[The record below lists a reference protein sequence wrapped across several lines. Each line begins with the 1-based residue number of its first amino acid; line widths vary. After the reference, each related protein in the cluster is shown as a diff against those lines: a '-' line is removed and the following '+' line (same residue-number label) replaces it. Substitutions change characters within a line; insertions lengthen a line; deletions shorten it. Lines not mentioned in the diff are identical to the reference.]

1 MTTRY
6 FYDTEFL
13 EDGKTIDLISI
24 GIACEDGREYYAVN
38 AAVGDS
44 LNDDDLGKRISRHDW
59 LMANVVPHLPLYQ
72 PQKRY
77 DRSGPWMPPFL
88 DMKSTLVRPLWVI
101 ANEVRE
107 FLLCDIPKGTD
118 VELWADY
125 CAYDHVA
132 LAQLWG
138 PMIHLPKGIPM
149 YTNDIQTY
157 ARLAGV
163 SHKDLPKATGDE
175 HHALADARNVW
186 DRYTHIRDAQRA
198 RTR

>member
-1 MTTRY
+1 
-6 FYDTEFL
+6 
-13 EDGKTIDLISI
+13 
-24 GIACEDGREYYAVN
+24 
-38 AAVGDS
+38 
-44 LNDDDLGKRISRHDW
+44 
-59 LMANVVPHLPLYQ
+59 
-72 PQKRY
+72 
-77 DRSGPWMPPFL
+77 
-88 DMKSTLVRPLWVI
+88 
-101 ANEVRE
+101 
-107 FLLCDIPKGTD
+107 

-175 HHALADARNVW
+175 HHALADAPNVW

-198 RTR
+198 RTRGAKSQRSSTSIGLAARSPTSTPSTAMPGPR

>member
-1 MTTRY
+1 MTVRY

-13 EDGKTIDLISI
+13 EDGKTIELISI

-38 AAVGDS
+38 S
-44 LNDDDLGKRISRHDW
+44 EITTWKLRRRIKRHTW
-59 LMANVVPHLPLYQ
+59 LMDNVIPHLPK
-72 PQKRY
+72 PSG
-77 DRSGPWMPPFL
+77 DWNNDMPRSWMFNYNANEVKP
-88 DMKSTLVRPLWVI
+88 RAAI
-101 ANEVRE
+101 AAEVRE
-107 FLLCDIPKGTD
+107 FLTGDLPDGTD

-138 PMIHLPKGIPM
+138 PMVNIPDGIPM
-149 YTNDIQTY
+149 FTNDIQSY
-157 ARLAGV
+157 ARLAGI
-163 SHKDLPKATGDE
+163 SPRHLPLTAGTE

-186 DRYTHIRDAQRA
+186 DRYVFIREAQKV

>member
-1 MTTRY
+1 MTVRY

-13 EDGKTIDLISI
+13 EDGRTIDLISI

-38 AAVGDS
+38 AAVSDS
-44 LNDDDLGKRISRHDW
+44 LNESDLGRRISRHDW
-59 LMANVVPHLPLYQ
+59 LMENVVPHLPLYSDV
-72 PQKRY
+72 KRF
-77 DRSGPWMPPFL
+77 GGKWMPPPL
-88 DMKSTLVRPLWVI
+88 DTKSTLVKPLWVI

-107 FLLCDIPKGTD
+107 FLIGDLPEGTD

-138 PMIHLPKGIPM
+138 PMIHLPKGLPM
-149 YTNDIQTY
+149 WTNDIQTY

-163 SHKDLPKATGDE
+163 SHKHLPKPKEDA
-175 HHALADARNVW
+175 HNALADARTVW
-186 DRYTHIRDAQRA
+186 DRYTYIRDAQKV